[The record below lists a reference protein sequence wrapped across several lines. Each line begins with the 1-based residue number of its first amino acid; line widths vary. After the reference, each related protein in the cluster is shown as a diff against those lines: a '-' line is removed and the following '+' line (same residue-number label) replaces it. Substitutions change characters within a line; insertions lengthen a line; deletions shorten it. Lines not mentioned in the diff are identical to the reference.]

1 MSKTP
6 LVSILTGSP
15 NDLPVVSKARKTL
28 DALGVP
34 NDLRVLSAHRSPVET
49 VKYVENAEAAGV
61 EVFICCAGM
70 AAHLAGVVAAHT
82 TRPVIGVPLASGSLD
97 GMDALLS
104 TVQMPPGIPVATVA
118 VDGAAN
124 AGYLAA
130 RILAATRPE
139 LRKAIEADLAEAKA
153 SRYDSP
159 DLGTPSQADSSHP
172 SRLR

>member
-1 MSKTP
+1 MPSP

-15 NDLPVVSKARKTL
+15 NDLKIVLKARETL

-49 VKYVENAEAAGV
+49 VQYIENAEAAGV

-70 AAHLAGVVAAHT
+70 AAHLAGVVASHT
-82 TRPVIGVPLASGSLD
+82 VRPVIGVPLDSGKMSGL
-97 GMDALLS
+97 DALLS

-124 AGYLAA
+124 AAYLAA
-130 RILAATRPE
+130 RIVAATRPE
-139 LRKAIEADLAEAKA
+139 IRERLTADLEKTK
-153 SRYDSP
+153 SERYDSP
-159 DLGTPSQADSSHP
+159 DLSTKSRADETHP
-172 SRLR
+172 SKLG